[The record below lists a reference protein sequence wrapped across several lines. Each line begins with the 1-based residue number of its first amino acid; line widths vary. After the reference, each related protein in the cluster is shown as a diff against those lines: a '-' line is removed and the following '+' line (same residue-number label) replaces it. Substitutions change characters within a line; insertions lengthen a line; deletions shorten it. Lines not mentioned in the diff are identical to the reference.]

1 MERGAAN
8 AAESVE
14 MLAKEAVELEEK
26 VTKLKSGVSRKEEL
40 ERERDL
46 LVEDNKKFESV
57 VESFKEQVGAMEA
70 KLRDWEKELEAK
82 QRENRRICEE
92 NEELERRIEGQ
103 AVNARDVERMRREL
117 QVVERDVREAEN
129 GRNVMEEKAW
139 ELEADIGKRLK
150 ESETTAEQCNQA
162 MRK

>member
-14 MLAKEAVELEEK
+14 MLAKEAAELEEK

-139 ELEADIGKRLK
+139 ELEADIGRRLK
-150 ESETTAEQCNQA
+150 ELEAMAEQCNQA